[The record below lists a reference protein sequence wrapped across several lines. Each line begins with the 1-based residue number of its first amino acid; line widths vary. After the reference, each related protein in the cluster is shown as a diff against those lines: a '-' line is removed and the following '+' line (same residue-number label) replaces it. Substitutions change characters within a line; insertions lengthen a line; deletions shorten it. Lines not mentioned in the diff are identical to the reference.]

1 MDTIEHKW
9 EDTWTAGVRP
19 RHGVA
24 AGTGRLCTDVSTQ
37 VEVITIGAGAVTRFP
52 LLNTVFCTHVQT
64 QLLCTEVRTG
74 NGWDAASIA
83 ESKLAQDK
91 TTRTFHLG
99 AAEQSLFISI
109 VHTGDMCNF
118 IKYEGEDAG
127 TACNR
132 SRHSVAAGAGRI
144 CTDVS
149 AQVEVIIMRADSI
162 TGFPDSYAVLSAPV
176 EAKLGF
182 AEVRTGNGGDAVV
195 IAETILVKDREAN
208 TVHLGGAY

>member
-1 MDTIEHKW
+1 MLPYEG
-9 EDTWTAGVRP
+9 EDAGTAGVRS
-19 RHGVA
+19 RHSVA
-24 AGTGRLCTDVSTQ
+24 AGAGRLYADVSAQ
-37 VEVITIGAGAVTRFP
+37 VEVIIIGADPITRFP
-52 LLNTVFCTHVQT
+52 LLNAVLSTHVQSMI
-64 QLLCTEVRTG
+64 LYAEVRTG
-74 NGWDAASIA
+74 DCGGAVVIA
-83 ESKLAQDK
+83 EAILAQDK
-91 TTRTFHLG
+91 TTRTVHLG
-99 AAEQSLFISI
+99 TAEQSLFISI
-109 VHTGDMCNF
+109 VHTGDMCDF

-132 SRHSVAAGAGRI
+132 SRHSVAAGAGRL